1 MNNLK
6 KISREELKNVKGGR
20 RYCQSYVMI
29 AWCND
34 NTATDTVCYD
44 LDSQQS
50 KDEAYACMT
59 HNGQLFNVYTCGSE
73 DYGS

>member
-1 MNNLK
+1 
-6 KISREELKNVKGGR
+6 
-20 RYCQSYVMI
+20 MI

-34 NTATDTVCYD
+34 NTATDTVCYN
-44 LDSQQS
+44 LDSQKE